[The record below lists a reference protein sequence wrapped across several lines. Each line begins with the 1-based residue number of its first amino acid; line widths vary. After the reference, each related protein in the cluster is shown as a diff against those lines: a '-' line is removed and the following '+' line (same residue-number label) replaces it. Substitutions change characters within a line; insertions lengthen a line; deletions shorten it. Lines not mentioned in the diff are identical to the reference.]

1 MWTWLKRRLGAVA
14 GHREPAIWICNAA
27 ILNTVE
33 VLRRRGSDLQEHEGV
48 AYWAGKRL
56 GADCLVTTCVA
67 PAAATTHGSFHTTS
81 EANARVIMY
90 LAKVGLELVAQV
102 HSHPGSFVDHSPG
115 DDERALMPYVGY
127 FSIVVPNYA
136 ENGMCPLTRCG
147 VHIFD
152 RNGFRRLTP
161 FEVESR
167 FHVVEDFA
175 DLRVE

>member
-1 MWTWLKRRLGAVA
+1 LAAVR
-14 GHREPAIWICNAA
+14 GHREPTIWICNAV

-33 VLRRRGSDLQEHEGV
+33 VLRRRGPDLREHEGV
-48 AYWAGKRL
+48 AYWAGKRI
-56 GADCLVTTCVA
+56 GPDSIVTTCVA
-67 PAAATTHGSFHTTS
+67 PATATTHGSFHTTS

-90 LAKVGLELVAQV
+90 LAKVDLELVAQV
-102 HSHPGSFVDHSPG
+102 HSHPGVFVNHSPG
-115 DDERALMPYVGY
+115 DDERALMPYVGFY
-127 FSIVVPNYA
+127 SIVVPNYA
-136 ENGMCPLTRCG
+136 EQGMCPLARCG

-152 RNGFRRLTP
+152 KNGFRRLAS